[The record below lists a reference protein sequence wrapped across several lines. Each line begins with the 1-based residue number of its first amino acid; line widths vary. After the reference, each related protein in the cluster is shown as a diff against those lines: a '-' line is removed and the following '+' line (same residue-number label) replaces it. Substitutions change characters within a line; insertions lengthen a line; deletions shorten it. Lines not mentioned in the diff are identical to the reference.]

1 MRRLVS
7 WLLVLGVIW
16 SGWWWIATTGIERGV
31 SAAIDR
37 LPAQGWQADIGSLE
51 QGGYP
56 VDLSTRAEDVS
67 LRRSDGAVAAS
78 LPDVVVSAPAYWPGD
93 LTATL
98 GDAPVE
104 IELSGQAYR
113 LTARNGVA
121 EVDLRPEPALGLEAA
136 TLTSGEW
143 HLEGPTGM
151 MLTGAGLSGRF
162 ALEDA
167 ETNTYGGAL
176 DIASVELGED
186 ILRLA
191 GLETRSDAALS
202 LSAQYSLQFN
212 RALNRHALRGPE
224 PKVTGLSIPTLD
236 FAWGALEMS
245 GDAELALD
253 ASGRPRGAMTLRTTD
268 WERFAALLGE
278 FEAVRD
284 RMGQVNLMLRALA
297 NMDGDPETLTL
308 PVRFEDG
315 RTYLGNIELGPAPV
329 LY

>member
-1 MRRLVS
+1 
-7 WLLVLGVIW
+7 
-16 SGWWWIATTGIERGV
+16 
-31 SAAIDR
+31 
-37 LPAQGWQADIGSLE
+37 
-51 QGGYP
+51 
-56 VDLSTRAEDVS
+56 
-67 LRRSDGAVAAS
+67 
-78 LPDVVVSAPAYWPGD
+78 
-93 LTATL
+93 
-98 GDAPVE
+98 
-104 IELSGQAYR
+104 
-113 LTARNGVA
+113 
-121 EVDLRPEPALGLEAA
+121 
-136 TLTSGEW
+136 
-143 HLEGPTGM
+143 M